1 MKYTYNGLKIGSTT
15 GTNDIRE
22 IIEQR
27 KKFRK
32 KNKYMNEQ
40 ISDPDKIKTAY
51 QKYKIY

>member
-1 MKYTYNGLKIGSTT
+1 MKYTHNDLKIGNST

-32 KNKYMNEQ
+32 KNKYMDKQ
-40 ISDPDKIKTAY
+40 ISEPDKM
-51 QKYKIY
+51 